1 MFDKSYEDRLRAW
14 HEFRNTI
21 ETAHDPIQHVID
33 HYDRAPMV
41 SLYTDPWTP
50 STWPNP
56 WELIQENQYCEFCK
70 LLGICYSLQL
80 TDMFSQGNFEIHIGI
95 DSEKSNTHY
104 LLYVNEFIIGYKDD
118 TYIHKEKLPSSIL
131 SQQRYPMP
139 PLN

>member
-1 MFDKSYEDRLRAW
+1 MFDKTYEDRLRAW
-14 HEFRNTI
+14 HDFRNQI
-21 ETAHDPIQHVID
+21 EVSNDPIQLVID
-33 HYDRAPMV
+33 QYNQSPTV

-80 TDMFSQGNFEIHIGI
+80 TDKFSQAPFEIHIAI
-95 DSEKSNTHY
+95 DNEKSNTHY
-104 LLYVNEFIIGYKDD
+104 LLFVNDFIIGYKDD
-118 TYIHKEKLPSSIL
+118 TYIHKSKLPSSVR
-131 SQQRYPMP
+131 SQQHYSMQ